1 MKLATLSL
9 LSALVPLLSAEAAL
23 VERSVTYE
31 KDGVTLEGFHVYDDS
46 VTGKRPS
53 VLVIHQWMGLTDNEK
68 RRGRMLAE
76 MGYNVFAA
84 DIYGKG
90 VRPENT
96 ADAGKLA
103 GKFKGDR
110 TLYRNRLMAGL
121 EVLQKDERTD
131 DSKIAAIGYCFGG
144 TGVLEMARAGADLKG
159 VVSFH
164 GGLGAAEGLAAKAG
178 DVKPKVLVLHG
189 AVDPFVPADEVTGFQ
204 KEMTAAQADW
214 QMTFYSG
221 AVHAFTQREAGDDP
235 SKGAAYNEAADR
247 RSWAAMKDF
256 FAEIFATK

>member
-9 LSALVPLLSAEAAL
+9 LSALIPLVSAEAAL
-23 VERSVTYE
+23 VEKSVTYE

-46 VTGKRPS
+46 LAGKRPA

-76 MGYNVFAA
+76 MGFNVFAA

-90 VRPENT
+90 VRPESP

-110 TLYRNRLMAGL
+110 ELYRARLMAGL
-121 EVLQKDERTD
+121 DVLQKDERTEP
-131 DSKIAAIGYCFGG
+131 SKIAAIGYCFGG
-144 TGVLEMARAGADLKG
+144 TGVLEMARAGAAVSG

-164 GGLGAAEGLAAKAG
+164 GGLDAAGGFAAKPG
-178 DVKPKVLVLHG
+178 EVKAKVLVLHG
-189 AVDPFVPADEVTGFQ
+189 AADPHVPAAQVEAFQ
-204 KEMTAAQADW
+204 KEMTDAKVDW
-214 QMTFYSG
+214 QMTSYSD
-221 AVHAFTQREAGDDP
+221 AVHAFTQREAGDNP
-235 SKGAAYNEAADR
+235 SKGVAYNEAADR
-247 RSWAAMKDF
+247 RSWEAMKGF
-256 FAEIFATK
+256 LTEIFAVR